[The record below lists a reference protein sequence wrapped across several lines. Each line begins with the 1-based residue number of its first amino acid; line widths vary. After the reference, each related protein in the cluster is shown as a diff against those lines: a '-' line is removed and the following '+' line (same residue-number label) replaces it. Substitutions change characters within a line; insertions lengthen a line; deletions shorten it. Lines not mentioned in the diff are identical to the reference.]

1 MKTRVSY
8 IFTALVLGFGP
19 FTNAFAQLGMKA
31 SLCNNHLWRGMEVSD
46 GCVLTADAF
55 YTTPNGLFTLGL
67 WGGTNTQGTYKE
79 FNHHLSLQKNGF
91 QLALWDTYNFSP
103 GATYNNREYFN
114 YSARTTGRFLDATF
128 SYRFQSKIPLLL
140 SWSTIVF
147 GRDRNADNTANK
159 YSTFVYAEYPVY
171 QNQEWRGDTGVG
183 GAFALH
189 RAGDSTHFFG
199 TTEGIVHVSLRVS
212 RTLKL
217 GGYPLPLHA
226 EGMWNPQSDKAYF
239 QIGAQLFSF

>member
-1 MKTRVSY
+1 MKTRVIY
-8 IFTALVLGFGP
+8 IFTALVNGP
-19 FTNAFAQLGMKA
+19 TPNTNAYAQLGMKA
-31 SLCNNHLWRGMEVSD
+31 SLCNNHLWGGMEVSD

-55 YTTPNGLFTLGL
+55 YTSPNGLFTLGL

-79 FNHHLSLQKNGF
+79 FNHHLSFQKNGC

-128 SYRFQSKIPLLL
+128 SYRFQSKVPLLL

-171 QNQEWRGDTGVG
+171 QNLEWRCRCWGRRRVCTPSCRR
-183 GAFALH
+183 LH
-189 RAGDSTHFFG
+189 TLLWDDRRHCACILARVAYIEARWLSVASSCRR
-199 TTEGIVHVSLRVS
+199 IVESAIR
-212 RTLKL
+212 
-217 GGYPLPLHA
+217 
-226 EGMWNPQSDKAYF
+226 
-239 QIGAQLFSF
+239 

>member
-1 MKTRVSY
+1 MKTRVIY
-8 IFTALVLGFGP
+8 IFTALVNGP
-19 FTNAFAQLGMKA
+19 TPNTNAYAQLGMKA

-55 YTTPNGLFTLGL
+55 YTSPNGLFTLGL

-79 FNHHLSLQKNGF
+79 FNHHLSFQKNGC

-128 SYRFQSKIPLLL
+128 SYRFQSKVPLFSAGVPLY
-140 SWSTIVF
+140 SVATAMPTI
-147 GRDRNADNTANK
+147 RPINTLRLFMPNIRSIKIWNGGVDA
-159 YSTFVYAEYPVY
+159 
-171 QNQEWRGDTGVG
+171 GVG

-226 EGMWNPQSDKAYF
+226 EGLWNPQSDKAYF

>member
-1 MKTRVSY
+1 MGGCSFSEATIS
-8 IFTALVLGFGP
+8 AGSPLG
-19 FTNAFAQLGMKA
+19 
-31 SLCNNHLWRGMEVSD
+31 
-46 GCVLTADAF
+46 
-55 YTTPNGLFTLGL
+55 
-67 WGGTNTQGTYKE
+67 
-79 FNHHLSLQKNGF
+79 
-91 QLALWDTYNFSP
+91 
-103 GATYNNREYFN
+103 NNREYFN

-128 SYRFQSKIPLLL
+128 SYRFQSKVPLLL

-171 QNQEWRGDTGVG
+171 QNLEWRVDAGVG

-189 RAGDSTHFFG
+189 RADDSTHFFG

-226 EGMWNPQSDKAYF
+226 EGLWNPQSDKAYF